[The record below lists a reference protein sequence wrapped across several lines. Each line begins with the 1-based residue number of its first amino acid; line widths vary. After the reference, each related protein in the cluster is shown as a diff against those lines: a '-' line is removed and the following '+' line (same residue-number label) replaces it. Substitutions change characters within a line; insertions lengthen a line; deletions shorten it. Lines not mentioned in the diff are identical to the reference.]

1 MESGPTLHSE
11 SVSEPDEEL
20 ESELLL
26 LEVEGLLS
34 RRRRFLLRLLFF
46 FFDFFFLILFLFR
59 LDKGVASS
67 KPWALTWRGGV

>member
-1 MESGPTLHSE
+1 MESGPTLHLESE
-11 SVSEPDEEL
+11 ELEPDEEL

-46 FFDFFFLILFLFR
+46 FFDFFLLLFFLR
-59 LDKGVASS
+59 LDNGVASP
-67 KPWALTWRGGV
+67 KP